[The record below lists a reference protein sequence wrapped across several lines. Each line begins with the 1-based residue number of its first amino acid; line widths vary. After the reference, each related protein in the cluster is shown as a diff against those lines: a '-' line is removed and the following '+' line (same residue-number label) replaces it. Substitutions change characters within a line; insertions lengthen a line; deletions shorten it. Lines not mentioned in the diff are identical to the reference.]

1 MTSGTDNTSSSS
13 ASPYR
18 RPLLVER
25 FINEFLDAAC
35 DSSRRSILELLVP
48 LAGQDSSEG
57 YELNPTTRPSALPQS
72 AQGLRQDDHSAA
84 LEGCIGGQSPVCVS

>member
-1 MTSGTDNTSSSS
+1 MASGTDTSSSS

-48 LAGQDSSEG
+48 LAGQDSPEG
-57 YELNPTTRPSALPQS
+57 YELNPTTRPLALPQS
-72 AQGLRQDDHSAA
+72 AQGLRQDDHSAV
-84 LEGCIGGQSPVCVS
+84 LDGCTSGQSSACVS